1 MKPGDIFFFD
11 VVPSQIWPL
20 VTFTAI
26 FIFLWGNILNMP
38 KYGVRTKIL
47 LNRSMQLGLHLK
59 SISSFIP
66 EL

>member
-26 FIFLWGNILNMP
+26 FIFPWGSILNMP
-38 KYGVRTKIL
+38 KYGVRT
-47 LNRSMQLGLHLK
+47 NEQEHATW
-59 SISSFIP
+59 SSFEVYI
-66 EL
+66 